1 MSQEKR
7 DTLREERLLY
17 KQIWINSPK
26 FYTKSYVLGRLAWS
40 MHIEFPTGG
49 YPFAAVSNP
58 LAQLLQLSGLRR
70 MPYVPAVCYVT
81 YLAPNIAHRV
91 QVKAILSAREWPL
104 LIQNW
109 YGYVGIFLLLIMF
122 FFWKSQRLIS
132 HFIFHF
138 SLIRSFLLVIGYIYI
153 SNVIP
158 LPGFPSA
165 NPLWYPSPAPPPTP
179 ASPP

>member
-1 MSQEKR
+1 
-7 DTLREERLLY
+7 
-17 KQIWINSPK
+17 
-26 FYTKSYVLGRLAWS
+26 

-58 LAQLLQLSGLRR
+58 LAQLLPLSGLRR
-70 MPYVPAVCYVT
+70 MPSLPAVCYVT

-122 FFWKSQRLIS
+122 FF
-132 HFIFHF
+132 
-138 SLIRSFLLVIGYIYI
+138 
-153 SNVIP
+153 
-158 LPGFPSA
+158 
-165 NPLWYPSPAPPPTP
+165 
-179 ASPP
+179 